1 MHNGF
6 AQEGPVSSAKLLL
19 NLAPEVL
26 KKSKLAFLILASCM
40 MLMYALWQRPVRGNV
55 ATYTP
60 APALTDTC
68 YRQPSRS
75 LIKSQQIVL
84 VGESVPLHK
93 AAVRKRLEREL
104 SRYLYMPAQARHIA
118 AQARRYFR
126 VIDPILKRNGIP
138 RDFRYV
144 VAVESGFEADVV
156 SRRGAT
162 GLWQFMPIPARR
174 AGLKINQEVDERL
187 HLEKSTEAAARYI
200 KLLKRETGSW
210 TGALASYNCGLGRYQ
225 RATGRAGHGDFYK
238 LHMCRET
245 GRYVFKVMAVKEV
258 IERGHLY
265 GLDVNGRGPAFPSSR
280 RVRVAEPISLSAF
293 AAKHKTDVSTLRSL
307 NPWLV
312 GDNLSASSEKP
323 YFVLVAPKRTPAVA
337 QATPVALPTAERV
350 LYGGDSAGFVAQRL

>member
-6 AQEGPVSSAKLLL
+6 AGDSLSSPEKHLL
-19 NLAPEVL
+19 NLAPQVL
-26 KKSKLAFLILASCM
+26 KKSKLAFLLLASCM
-40 MLMYALWQRPVRGNV
+40 MLMYTLWQRPVRGTV

-60 APALTDTC
+60 PPTLTDTC
-68 YRQPSRS
+68 YQQPKKS
-75 LIKSQQIVL
+75 LVKSQQIVL
-84 VGESVPLHK
+84 VGEKVPLHK

-104 SRYLYMPAQARHIA
+104 SHFLYVPAHARHIA

-162 GLWQFMPIPARR
+162 GLWQFMPVPARR
-174 AGLKINQEVDERL
+174 VGLKINQEVDERL

-210 TGALASYNCGLGRYQ
+210 TGALAAYNCGLGRYQ
-225 RATGRAGHGDFYK
+225 RASGRAGHGDFYK

-258 IERGHLY
+258 IERGQLY
-265 GLDVNGRGPAFPSSR
+265 GLDVNRRGPAFPDSR
-280 RVRVAEPISLSAF
+280 RIRITEPTTL
-293 AAKHKTDVSTLRSL
+293 AALAARHKTDVGTLRSL

-312 GDNLSASSEKP
+312 GSSLSASSEKP
-323 YFVLVAPKRTPAVA
+323 YFVLVAPKRTPALP
-337 QATPVALPTAERV
+337 QATPVARVERV
-350 LYGGDSAGFVAQRL
+350 QFGADSTGMVAQSL